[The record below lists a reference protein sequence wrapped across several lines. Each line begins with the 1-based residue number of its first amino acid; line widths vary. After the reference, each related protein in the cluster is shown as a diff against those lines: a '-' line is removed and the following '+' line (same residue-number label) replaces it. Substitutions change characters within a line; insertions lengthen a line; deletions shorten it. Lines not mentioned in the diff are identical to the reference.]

1 MHNQTAAN
9 GNNTRRQVRLF
20 GVNLAECEVDE
31 SLWSEPS
38 TSDGSSTPSHHQQSH
53 EYQGQAGQLHY
64 QYQVHCSNPSAPASS
79 HAKNNHHNN
88 MVRSL
93 FYYLNF
99 NFSMGIIDM
108 TNFPL

>member
-1 MHNQTAAN
+1 MHKQTAAN

-31 SLWSEPS
+31 SSWSEPS

-53 EYQGQAGQLHY
+53 EYQGQAGQPYY

-88 MVRSL
+88 MVRYAL
-93 FYYLNF
+93 YFIN
-99 NFSMGIIDM
+99 
-108 TNFPL
+108 